1 MVQTALIV
9 AASVG
14 FAGAAAAQLSN
25 KAPAPE
31 RVRGDVVSVADN
43 TITVKSRGGET
54 LTLKL
59 ADDAR
64 VSLAEKADL
73 SDVRDGSFIGTTAV
87 PQPDGTL
94 RAIEVHV
101 FPDSMRGTGEGH
113 RPWDLQPGS
122 TMTNATVSSA
132 KASSTMT
139 NATVSKVAG
148 RKLTLKYAGGEKT
161 VVLPSDVAVVKL
173 EPADRSRLSPGAH
186 VFAVTSRQPD
196 GMLRAERVIVGKDGL
211 VPPM

>member
-1 MVQTALIV
+1 
-9 AASVG
+9 
-14 FAGAAAAQLSN
+14 
-25 KAPAPE
+25 
-31 RVRGDVVSVADN
+31 
-43 TITVKSRGGET
+43 
-54 LTLKL
+54 LTLPE
-59 ADDAR
+59 DAR
-64 VSLAEKADL
+64 VSLAEKGDVG
-73 SDVRDGSFIGTTAV
+73 DVRDGSFIGTTAV
-87 PQPDGTL
+87 SQPDGTL

-132 KASSTMT
+132 KSGSTMT
-139 NATVSKVAG
+139 NATVSNVAG

-161 VVLPSDVAVVKL
+161 VILPSDVTVVKI

-186 VFAVTSRQPD
+186 VFAVASRQPD
-196 GMLRAERVIVGKDGL
+196 GTLRAERVIVGKDGL